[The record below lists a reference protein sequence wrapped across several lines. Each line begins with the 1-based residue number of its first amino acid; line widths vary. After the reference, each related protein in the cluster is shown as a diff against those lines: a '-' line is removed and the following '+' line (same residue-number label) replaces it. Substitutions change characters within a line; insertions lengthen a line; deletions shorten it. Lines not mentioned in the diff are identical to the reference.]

1 VKFKAA
7 IADLVR
13 RGAQAGH
20 LRMHRFGMLL
30 EAGDSSVPLIGT
42 TLAHARLR
50 SRGPCRSQLRGA
62 RAMSRVT
69 AGAPDWYRAG
79 AVRQLELEAIADLAA
94 KAFAAEQPAE
104 PGPRIRTHG

>member
-1 VKFKAA
+1 MRFKAA

-13 RGAQAGH
+13 RGAQAVILGCTG
-20 LRMHRFGMLL
+20 FGMLP
-30 EAGDSSVPLIGT
+30 EAGDSPVPLIGT

-50 SRGPCRSQLRGA
+50 SRWPCRSQLRGG

-79 AVRQLELEAIADLAA
+79 GVRQLGYSAIRRLDMIDA
-94 KAFAAEQPAE
+94 
-104 PGPRIRTHG
+104 R